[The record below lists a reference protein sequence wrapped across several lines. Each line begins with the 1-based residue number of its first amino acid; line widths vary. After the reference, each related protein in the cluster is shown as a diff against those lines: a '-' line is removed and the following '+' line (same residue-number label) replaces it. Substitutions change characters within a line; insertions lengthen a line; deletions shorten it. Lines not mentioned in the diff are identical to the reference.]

1 MNVVREADSVSSIHK
16 RWFYT
21 LINPSSYKT
30 SLIVYELTAAIIV
43 GIYQLL
49 THDNGLAFGI
59 DIAIAISVV
68 STGIFLDYVLLRG
81 TPVNKISKVIHVSA
95 FANLLW
101 VMTIILGMVTNL
113 ILAKTTDISAYI
125 IAGMFMAIGLR
136 YGIFV
141 SVFGAGT
148 LRSIGVAVLIPL
160 IFLIAIL
167 PYSAFKLSYLLTAT
181 ILGIIIISIGII
193 WSFLA
198 DRSGRPEVKSTFQI
212 LQAFLSAWTDN
223 RQERMEGIFE
233 SRASVN
239 EVSTQ
244 LLVFKS
250 PGREGIFLI
259 LPEVH
264 PGPFSA
270 IGGSNLPY
278 RLFNFFQRRAII
290 FHSIS
295 DHSLNLPSSSEV
307 EKYLETMK
315 FSELKNDDENCSP
328 PVQLNTPKFTITG
341 IGFSGFALIL
351 VSKNTGME
359 DLPFSFRTLV
369 EDKLPELGFRGL
381 FLVDAHNGIGEKI
394 TSDEEKILADL
405 TINCLSQLKEKKC
418 YNFKISYANT
428 VSGYPGIDKAEDIGE
443 SGLGVVGFEIDG
455 KQYIIGWADSNN
467 LSSGLRDK
475 ILSRAR
481 QKSINMLEIIT
492 SDTHSTSGKRTRQG
506 YYSLGDVTNHDLISN
521 IFVDLSKKSQKDSQP
536 SRSQV
541 FHIKSKVKL
550 MGQDQFN
557 RYSKALD
564 KSMNISKV
572 SLTITAII
580 YIVMLV
586 MI

>member
-16 RWFYT
+16 RWFFT

-30 SLIVYELTAAIIV
+30 SVIVYELTAAIIV
-43 GIYQLL
+43 CIYQLL
-49 THDNGLAFGI
+49 TYDNGLAFGI

-81 TPVNKISKVIHVSA
+81 TPVNKIAKVIHVSA

-125 IAGMFMAIGLR
+125 IAGMFMAVGLR

-148 LRSIGVAVLIPL
+148 LRSIGVAVFIPL
-160 IFLIAIL
+160 IFLIVFL
-167 PYSAFKLSYLLTAT
+167 PYSAFNLSYLLIAT

-198 DRSGRPEVKSTFQI
+198 DRSGRPEVKSTFEI

-250 PGREGIFLI
+250 PGREGTFLI

-264 PGPFSA
+264 PGPFGA
-270 IGGSNLPY
+270 IGGSNLPF

-315 FSELKNDDENCSP
+315 FSELKNDDEYCSP

-341 IGFSGFALIL
+341 IAFSGFALIL

-359 DLPFSFRTLV
+359 DLPFSFRKLL
-369 EDKLPELGFRGL
+369 EDKLPELGLRGL

-394 TSDEEKILADL
+394 TSDEEKVLADL

-418 YNFKISYANT
+418 YNFKISYTNT
-428 VSGYPGIDKAEDIGE
+428 ASGYPGIDKAEDIGE

-475 ILSRAR
+475 ILRRAR

-521 IFVDLSKKSQKDSQP
+521 IFLDLSEKSQKDSQP
-536 SRSQV
+536 SRCQV

-572 SLTITAII
+572 SLAITAII
-580 YIVMLV
+580 FMAMLV

>member
-1 MNVVREADSVSSIHK
+1 LNVVREADSVSSIHK
-16 RWFYT
+16 RWFFT

-43 GIYQLL
+43 CVYQLL

-81 TPVNKISKVIHVSA
+81 TPINKISKVIHVSA

-148 LRSIGVAVLIPL
+148 LRSIGVAVFIPL
-160 IFLIAIL
+160 IFLIVIL

-315 FSELKNDDENCSP
+315 FSELKNDDEYCSP

-341 IGFSGFALIL
+341 IAFSGFALIL

-359 DLPFSFRTLV
+359 DLPFSFRTLL
-369 EDKLPELGFRGL
+369 EDKLPELGLHGL

-394 TSDEEKILADL
+394 SSD
-405 TINCLSQLKEKKC
+405 
-418 YNFKISYANT
+418 
-428 VSGYPGIDKAEDIGE
+428 
-443 SGLGVVGFEIDG
+443 
-455 KQYIIGWADSNN
+455 
-467 LSSGLRDK
+467 
-475 ILSRAR
+475 
-481 QKSINMLEIIT
+481 NMLEIIT

-506 YYSLGDVTNHDLISN
+506 YYSLGDVTNHNLISN
-521 IFVDLSKKSQKDSQP
+521 IFLDLSEKSQKDSQP
-536 SRSQV
+536 SRCQV

-572 SLTITAII
+572 SLAITAII

>member
-1 MNVVREADSVSSIHK
+1 MNVVREVDSVSSIHK
-16 RWFYT
+16 RWFFT

-30 SLIVYELTAAIIV
+30 SLIVYELTTAIIV
-43 GIYQLL
+43 CIYQLL
-49 THDNGLAFGI
+49 TPDSALAFGI
-59 DIAIAISVV
+59 DIALAISVV
-68 STGIFLDYVLLRG
+68 STGIFLDYVLLQG
-81 TPVNKISKVIHVSA
+81 TPVNKLSKVIHVSA

-113 ILAKTTDISAYI
+113 VLAKTTDISSYI

-136 YGIFV
+136 YGIFI

-148 LRSIGVAVLIPL
+148 FRSIGVAVFIPL
-160 IFLIAIL
+160 IFLIIIL
-167 PYSAFKLSYLLTAT
+167 PYSAFKLSYLLNT

-198 DRSGRPEVKSTFQI
+198 DRSGRPEVKSTFEI

-223 RQERMEGIFE
+223 RQERMERIFE
-233 SRASVN
+233 SRASTN
-239 EVSTQ
+239 EVLTQ

-250 PGREGIFLI
+250 PGEKDIFLI

-278 RLFNFFQRRAII
+278 RLFNFFQKRAII

-307 EKYLETMK
+307 EKYLETMIY
-315 FSELKNDDENCSP
+315 SELKNDDEYCSP
-328 PVQLNTPKFTITG
+328 PIQINTSNFTITG
-341 IGFSGFALIL
+341 IAFSAFALIL

-359 DLPFSFRTLV
+359 DLPFSFRSLL
-369 EDKLPELGFRGL
+369 EDKLPELGFSGL

-394 TSDEEKILADL
+394 TFDEEKILADL
-405 TINCLSQLKEKKC
+405 TINCLSQLKTKER
-418 YNFKISYANT
+418 YNFKISYTNT
-428 VSGYPGIDKAEDIGE
+428 WSGYSGIDNAEDIGE
-443 SGLGVVGFEIDG
+443 SGLGVVGFDIDG
-455 KQYIIGWADSNN
+455 KHYVIGWTDSNN

-481 QKSINMLEIIT
+481 HEGINMLEIIS
-492 SDTHSTSGKRTRQG
+492 SDTHSTSGKRNRQG
-506 YYSLGDVTNHDLISN
+506 YYSLGDVTNHNLISN
-521 IFVDLSKKSQKDSQP
+521 VFLDLSEKSQKHSQP
-536 SRSQV
+536 SRCQV
-541 FHIKSKVKL
+541 FHILSKVKL

-572 SLTITAII
+572 SLAITAIL

-586 MI
+586 LI

>member
-1 MNVVREADSVSSIHK
+1 M
-16 RWFYT
+16 T
-21 LINPSSYKT
+21 L
-30 SLIVYELTAAIIV
+30 
-43 GIYQLL
+43 
-49 THDNGLAFGI
+49 
-59 DIAIAISVV
+59 
-68 STGIFLDYVLLRG
+68 
-81 TPVNKISKVIHVSA
+81 
-95 FANLLW
+95 
-101 VMTIILGMVTNL
+101 ILGMVTNL
-113 ILAKTTDISAYI
+113 ILAKNTDILAYI

-148 LRSIGVAVLIPL
+148 LRSIGVAVFIPL
-160 IFLIAIL
+160 IFLIVIL

-250 PGREGIFLI
+250 PGREGTFLI

-264 PGPFSA
+264 PGPFGA
-270 IGGSNLPY
+270 IGGSNLPF

-315 FSELKNDDENCSP
+315 FSELKNDDEYCSP

-341 IGFSGFALIL
+341 IAFSGFALIL

-359 DLPFSFRTLV
+359 DLPFSFRKLL
-369 EDKLPELGFRGL
+369 EDKLPELGLRGL

-394 TSDEEKILADL
+394 TSDEEKVLADL

-418 YNFKISYANT
+418 YNFKISYTNT
-428 VSGYPGIDKAEDIGE
+428 ESGYPGIDKAEDIGE

-475 ILSRAR
+475 ILRRAR

-506 YYSLGDVTNHDLISN
+506 YYSLGDVTNQDLISN
-521 IFVDLSKKSQKDSQP
+521 IFLDLSEKSQKDSQP
-536 SRSQV
+536 SRCQV

-572 SLTITAII
+572 SLAITAII
-580 YIVMLV
+580 YVVMLV

>member
-1 MNVVREADSVSSIHK
+1 LKVIREVDSVSSIHK
-16 RWFYT
+16 RWFFT

-43 GIYQLL
+43 CIYQIL
-49 THDNGLAFGI
+49 TPDNALAFGI
-59 DIAIAISVV
+59 DIAVAISVV

-101 VMTIILGMVTNL
+101 VITIILGMVTNL

-141 SVFGAGT
+141 SVFGAGI
-148 LRSIGVAVLIPL
+148 LRSIGVAVFIPL
-160 IFLIAIL
+160 IFLIVFL
-167 PYSAFKLSYLLTAT
+167 PYSAFNLSYLLIAT
-181 ILGIIIISIGII
+181 LGIIIISIGII

-198 DRSGRPEVKSTFQI
+198 DRSGRPEVKSTFEI

-223 RQERMEGIFE
+223 RQERMERIFE

-278 RLFNFFQRRAII
+278 RLFNFFQKRAII

-315 FSELKNDDENCSP
+315 FSELKNDDEYCSP
-328 PVQLNTPKFTITG
+328 PIQINAPKFTITG
-341 IGFSGFALIL
+341 IAFSAFVLIL

-359 DLPFSFRTLV
+359 DLPFSFRSLL
-369 EDKLPELGFRGL
+369 EDKLPELGLSGL

-394 TSDEEKILADL
+394 TSDEEKVLADL
-405 TINCLSQLKEKKC
+405 TINCLSQLKDTKR
-418 YNFKISYANT
+418 YNFKISYTNT
-428 VSGYPGIDKAEDIGE
+428 ASGYPGIDKAEDIGE

-455 KQYIIGWADSNN
+455 KHYIIGWADSNN

-475 ILSRAR
+475 ILGRAR
-481 QKSINMLEIIT
+481 QEGINMLEIIS

-506 YYSLGDVTNHDLISN
+506 YYSLGDVTNHNLISN
-521 IFVDLSKKSQKDSQP
+521 IFLDLSEKSQKDSQP
-536 SRSQV
+536 SRCQV

-572 SLTITAII
+572 SLAITAII

>member
-1 MNVVREADSVSSIHK
+1 MNVVREVDSVSSIHK
-16 RWFYT
+16 RWFFT

-30 SLIVYELTAAIIV
+30 SLIVYELTTAIIV
-43 GIYQLL
+43 CIYQLL
-49 THDNGLAFGI
+49 TPDNALSFGI
-59 DIAIAISVV
+59 DIALAISVV
-68 STGIFLDYVLLRG
+68 SAGIFLDYILLRG
-81 TPVNKISKVIHVSA
+81 TPINKISKVIHVSA

-101 VMTIILGMVTNL
+101 IVTIIFGMVTNL
-113 ILAKTTDISAYI
+113 ILAKTTEISAYI

-148 LRSIGVAVLIPL
+148 LRSIAVAVFIPL
-160 IFLIAIL
+160 IFLIVIL
-167 PYSAFKLSYLLTAT
+167 PYSAFKLSYSLIAT
-181 ILGIIIISIGII
+181 VLGIIIISIGII

-198 DRSGRPEVKSTFQI
+198 DRSGRPEVKSTFEI

-223 RQERMEGIFE
+223 RQERMERIFE
-233 SRASVN
+233 SRASLN

-250 PGREGIFLI
+250 PGREDIFLI

-264 PGPFSA
+264 PGPFGS

-278 RLFNFFQRRAII
+278 RLFNFFQKRAII

-315 FSELKNDDENCSP
+315 FSESKNDDEYCSP
-328 PVQLNTPKFTITG
+328 PIQINTPKFTITG
-341 IGFSGFALIL
+341 IAFSAFALIL

-359 DLPFSFRTLV
+359 DLPFSFRSLL
-369 EDKLPELGFRGL
+369 EDKLPELGLGGL

-394 TSDEEKILADL
+394 TSDEEKALADL
-405 TINCLSQLKEKKC
+405 TINCLNQLKTKKR

-428 VSGYPGIDKAEDIGE
+428 GSGYLGIDKAEDVGE
-443 SGLGVVGFEIDG
+443 SGLGVVGLEIDG
-455 KQYIIGWADSNN
+455 MRYFIGWADSNN
-467 LSSGLRDK
+467 LSSGLRNK
-475 ILSRAR
+475 ILRRAR
-481 QKSINMLEIIT
+481 QEGINMLEIIS
-492 SDTHSTSGKRTRQG
+492 SDTHATSGKRTRQG
-506 YYSLGDVTNHDLISN
+506 YYSLGDVTNHNLISN
-521 IFVDLSKKSQKDSQP
+521 IFLELSEKSQKNSQP
-536 SRSQV
+536 SRCQV

-572 SLTITAII
+572 SVAITAII
-580 YIVMLV
+580 YIVML
-586 MI
+586 III